1 LVDASTLLARLEGAM
16 RMIKNLGFILLGGLL
31 LVPVQAAE
39 ADVMLGVFA
48 NQNGKAFNFDS
59 PDDSQRNLLAMEKT
73 TARKLAIDSQYITWN
88 GFSSAKPP
96 VQMQWDVRNGRTP
109 HLTWKFNMLGGG
121 PRCVNWKDIVSG
133 ATDGQLRDQARV
145 LADLKKTVI
154 IRLWPNM
161 EQRLYACVYG
171 ADPATDAPTASQHF
185 IQAWQHIVT
194 LVRGIAPNVEWNW
207 SPNVHAFTDNRGN
220 PSTTWKQFYPGDRY
234 VDWVGTQLYNNGYRN
249 VALDSDP
256 MFRTFYAE
264 ASSTG
269 KKIIF
274 SETGAPGPDPQ
285 VDESGHGCPGARV
298 GVSPSPQYTWL
309 QSMRTSLPKYK
320 QVRAVVYFS
329 GMANNVGPERCD
341 NFILRGDGLSEFSK
355 MANDPYFGAR

>member
-1 LVDASTLLARLEGAM
+1 M
-16 RMIKNLGFILLGGLL
+16 RMATKLALALTCGCL
-31 LVPVQAAE
+31 LVSTAGAS
-39 ADVMLGVFA
+39 ADVMVGLFA
-48 NQNGKAFNFDS
+48 NQNGRAFNFDA
-59 PDDSQRNLLAMEKT
+59 PGDSENNILTVE
-73 TARKLAIDSQYITWN
+73 TAVGRKLAIDSQYITWD

-96 VQMQWDVRNGRTP
+96 AQMQWDVQNGRTP
-109 HLTWKFNMLGGG
+109 HLTWKFNMHGGAQ
-121 PRCVNWKDIVSG
+121 RCANWKDIVSG
-133 ATDGQLRDQARV
+133 ADDEQLRDQARV
-145 LADLKKTVI
+145 LAGLKKTVI

-161 EQRLYACVYG
+161 EQRLFACVYG
-171 ADPATDAPTASQHF
+171 VDPTSDPSTAAQRF

-249 VALDSDP
+249 VGLEGDP
-256 MFRTFYAE
+256 MFRTFYAA

-285 VDESGHGCPGARV
+285 VDEGGYGCPNARI
-298 GVSPSPQYTWL
+298 GTSPSPQYTWIH
-309 QSMRTSLPKYK
+309 SFRTDLPKYK
-320 QVRAVVYFS
+320 QVRAIVYFS
-329 GMANNVGPERCD
+329 GTGTNPALGRCD
-341 NFILRGDGLSEFSK
+341 NYVLRGDGLGEFSR
-355 MANDPYFGAR
+355 MTNDPYFGAR